1 MTIAGAGTIMIL
13 AATDFGD
20 GGPQLINDIIQKYV
34 DAINHGFGLI
44 RGDVRFILNVLVI
57 ISVVWSAMLWM
68 FSDDHV
74 VAHFARKVIY
84 IGIFVWIIENW
95 QMLTDKMARS
105 FTNLGLKAGGF
116 SDANTYTSQPGDILY
131 LCYDTIDP
139 IVQQIVRLADTW
151 TFYKN
156 LGQILF
162 LTLAVAAIIVAFFTI
177 VIQLAMA
184 LLTFKF
190 GSLVSFI
197 LIPFG
202 VLTKTAFIS
211 ERPLGWVV
219 GSGIRLMVL
228 TIVLGVANN
237 IFNTLAPKPGAT
249 ITIYEAFTIALAAL
263 LLMMISF
270 VATRLATDLIIGG
283 PSLGVGSTVNQ
294 AAAVYQ
300 TGATPIAKPAV
311 LATKAAAAITTKG
324 TTLVAEGSTRIT
336 NVAQSN
342 STVRK
347 PTATK
352 AEKSSPMAA
361 TTAVQR
367 LNGQSRR
374 T

>member
-1 MTIAGAGTIMIL
+1 MIL
-13 AATDFGD
+13 AAADFGD
-20 GGPQLINDIIQKYV
+20 SGPQLINDIIQKYV

-44 RGDVRFILNVLVI
+44 RGDVRFILNVLII
-57 ISVVWSAMLWM
+57 ISIVWSAMLWM

-74 VAHFARKVIY
+74 VAHFARKIIY
-84 IGIFVWIIENW
+84 VGIFVWIIENW

-162 LTLAVAAIIVAFFTI
+162 LTLSVAAILVAFFTI

-190 GSLVSFI
+190 GSLVSFV
-197 LIPFG
+197 LVPFG

-228 TIVLGVANN
+228 TMVLGVANN
-237 IFNTLAPKPGAT
+237 LFNTLAPKPGSP

-300 TGATPIAKPAV
+300 SSVGPVARQTV
-311 LATKAAAAITTKG
+311 LATKAASAITTKG
-324 TTLVAEGSTRIT
+324 ASLVT
-336 NVAQSN
+336 VAPKQVATVTN
-342 STVRK
+342 STVQR
-347 PTATK
+347 
-352 AEKSSPMAA
+352 S
-361 TTAVQR
+361 TTVKTTGSAPVRMAVQR
-367 LNGQSRR
+367 LNTKSPN